1 MRTLLVLFAIAILA
15 IPAWAGREIENAEVT
30 LVAPTSMAPNTIY
43 TFEFWV
49 QNASSDAEWITNVE
63 ISFPD
68 GFTLYPETMGFD
80 EIVAGRPSWD
90 MYVPPIDHTAIWED
104 NDGGYGEIYSLEGTM
119 VRIDCLT
126 PDTFYTDCI
135 YWHLQG
141 DLYGAEPHEV
151 CGCIDFVVT
160 PVEHVTWGS
169 IKALY
174 R

>member
-1 MRTLLVLFAIAILA
+1 MRTMIVLFAIAVLA
-15 IPAWAGREIENAEVT
+15 MPAFAGREIEGAQVT
-30 LVAPTSMAPNTIY
+30 LMSPMGMSPGQVY

-49 QNASSDAEWITNVE
+49 QNASSDAEWITNVQ

-80 EIVAGRPSWD
+80 EIAAGRPSWD
-90 MYVPPIDHTAIWED
+90 MYVPIIDHTAFWVD
-104 NDGGYGEIYSLEGTM
+104 NDAGYGEIYSTEGTR
-119 VRIDCLT
+119 VFIDCLT

-135 YWHLQG
+135 FWQLEG
-141 DLYGAEPHEV
+141 DEYGAEPHSV
-151 CGCIDFVVT
+151 CGCIDFIVT
-160 PVEHVTWGS
+160 PVAEVTWGS